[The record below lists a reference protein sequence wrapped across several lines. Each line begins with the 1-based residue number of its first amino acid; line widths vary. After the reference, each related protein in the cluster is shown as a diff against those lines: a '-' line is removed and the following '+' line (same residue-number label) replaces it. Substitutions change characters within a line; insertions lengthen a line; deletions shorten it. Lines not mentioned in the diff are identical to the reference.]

1 MSGLSVFMLALCA
14 GAQEDPNKLVPGPA
28 VVQVQNAWYSKV
40 PSATRGLLR
49 KAARED
55 AVTVVAL
62 EGSFAKVTLADG
74 TGAFVPASALIA
86 KDKYQRG
93 PANEKEMGEMKAQGY
108 EAGRFD
114 PETEK
119 EYTRQKGPEM
129 ATAYRQV
136 DELER
141 RLTWTHDRAALS
153 ARLESFRKA
162 GRLGEFS
169 SVK

>member
-1 MSGLSVFMLALCA
+1 MTVLPVLFLGLAA
-14 GAQEDPNKLVPGPA
+14 APQEDPLVAGPA
-28 VVQVQNAWYSKV
+28 VVQVEHAWYSKV

-49 KAARED
+49 KAKREET
-55 AVTVVAL
+55 VTVVAL
-62 EGSFAKVTLADG
+62 EGSFAKVTLPE
-74 TGAFVPASALIA
+74 GASAFISAKALIA

-129 ATAYRQV
+129 KTAYAQV
-136 DELER
+136 DALEK
-141 RLTWTHDRAALS
+141 RLAWTQDRMALAS
-153 ARLESFRKA
+153 RLEAFRKA
-162 GRLGEFS
+162 GGLGEFS